1 MMNAMIIK
9 MIQHEKKYFKDFQ
22 CVAGSFFIS
31 LHHGRYSM
39 ALFLHVL
46 SPQND
51 VALVRPMTPK
61 HFRILWCVKAQESST
76 HDRDR
81 FAWARSGL
89 RGNPRNEKHPGH
101 GSPQGDREVRQG
113 F

>member
-1 MMNAMIIK
+1 
-9 MIQHEKKYFKDFQ
+9 
-22 CVAGSFFIS
+22 
-31 LHHGRYSM
+31 M

-51 VALVRPMTPK
+51 VALVRPMIPK
-61 HFRILWCVKAQESST
+61 HFSILWCVKAQESSK

-101 GSPQGDREVRQG
+101 GSPEGDREAHEG
-113 F
+113 FCGKADCGIFLPVFSSSSSHRGWMHV

>member
-1 MMNAMIIK
+1 MIKEMKNAMIIK
-9 MIQHEKKYFKDFQ
+9 MIKNENIYIKDFQ

-61 HFRILWCVKAQESST
+61 ITQAF
-76 HDRDR
+76 
-81 FAWARSGL
+81 
-89 RGNPRNEKHPGH
+89 
-101 GSPQGDREVRQG
+101 
-113 F
+113 

>member
-1 MMNAMIIK
+1 MIK
-9 MIQHEKKYFKDFQ
+9 NEKRNDECNDNQNDKKRIYIYIKDFQ

-61 HFRILWCVKAQESST
+61 ITQAF
-76 HDRDR
+76 
-81 FAWARSGL
+81 
-89 RGNPRNEKHPGH
+89 
-101 GSPQGDREVRQG
+101 
-113 F
+113 

>member
-1 MMNAMIIK
+1 MKIYIK
-9 MIQHEKKYFKDFQ
+9 NFQ

-61 HFRILWCVKAQESST
+61 ITQAF
-76 HDRDR
+76 
-81 FAWARSGL
+81 
-89 RGNPRNEKHPGH
+89 
-101 GSPQGDREVRQG
+101 
-113 F
+113 